1 MNRKKKDNSGD
12 LVKTDGS
19 KKHPFV
25 QYLRGYLDK
34 NVVNQE
40 RAKDF
45 AVKSYEKTL
54 GLSHERRPLGVA
66 MFLGPSGVG
75 KTETAK
81 VLAECLF
88 HCEDAFTKINCSE
101 YKEPHSISTLLG
113 SPPGYVGSADR
124 ERNIR
129 GHQSPLE
136 QEKID
141 AYAYRMTEKGQ
152 KSVAAFG
159 EKAPLEKELNEKTE
173 ELKMLS
179 EKLKLIAASRYDKIK
194 EINERITQ
202 LKKDIPVLESRIAE
216 FEKIM
221 EENQYDP
228 EDGYISVILF
238 DEIEKAHKDLHN
250 LLLQIMDEGE
260 IVLRNGEITSF
271 RSSIIILTSNVG
283 KEEIEKLIKGQQMGF
298 AGQKQDI
305 ISTEDEELNS
315 KIYEIAIE
323 AAKKVFSAEF
333 RGRLDNMVV
342 FRYLT
347 KEHIKQILDIEI
359 RKFQENLLHNIG
371 FPTILHVSDEVKD
384 FIVSESGDRIE
395 YGARLLRNKFEKYVV
410 SEIGQRISTDE
421 IQVGDEI
428 FVELI
433 AQSSEKEKPYVEF
446 FYSKK
451 AREEWQSNQ
460 TGIEAKLL
468 ATLKKYMEF
477 MEKEEN
483 KKRDK

>member
-1 MNRKKKDNSGD
+1 MSKKKKPDSGD

-19 KKHPFV
+19 KIHPFV
-25 QYLRGYLDK
+25 GILRDFLDK

-45 AVKSYEKTL
+45 VVSSYEKTL
-54 GLSHERRPLGVA
+54 GLPHERRPLGVA

-101 YKEPHSISTLLG
+101 YKESHSISTLLG
-113 SPPGYVGSADR
+113 APPGYVGSADK
-124 ERNIR
+124 ERRIK

-141 AYAYRMTEKGQ
+141 AYAYRMTPKGQ
-152 KSVAAFG
+152 EALKAYR
-159 EKAPLEKELNEKTE
+159 EKAPLEKEFDEKTE
-173 ELKMLS
+173 ELNVLT
-179 EKLKLIAASRYDKIK
+179 EKLKLMAASRYDKIK
-194 EINERITQ
+194 EINERTAQ
-202 LKKDIPVLESRIAE
+202 LKKEIPVLDSRITE
-216 FEKIM
+216 LEKLM
-221 EENQYDP
+221 EENRYDP
-228 EDGYISVILF
+228 NDNYISVILF
-238 DEIEKAHKDLHN
+238 DEIEKAHQDLHN

-271 RSSIIILTSNVG
+271 RNSIIILTSNVG
-283 KEEIEKLIKGQQMGF
+283 KDEIEKLIKGQQMGF
-298 AGQKQDI
+298 SGGKRDVANI
-305 ISTEDEELNS
+305 EDKELNER
-315 KIYEIAIE
+315 IYEIAIE

-333 RGRLDNMVV
+333 RGRLDSMVV

-347 KEHIKQILDIEI
+347 SEHIKQILDIEI
-359 RKFQENLLHNIG
+359 RKFQENLLDNIG
-371 FPTILHVSDEVKD
+371 FPIILRIADDAKE
-384 FIVSESGDRIE
+384 FIIKESGDRIE
-395 YGARLLRNKFEKYVV
+395 YGARLLRNKFEKYIV
-410 SEIGQRISTDE
+410 SEIGRRISVDE

-428 FVELI
+428 WAELVKP
-433 AQSSEKEKPYVEF
+433 ANGKEKQYVDF
-446 FYSKK
+446 SYSKK

-460 TGIEAKLL
+460 TELQAKILGV
-468 ATLKKYMEF
+468 LKKYMEF
-477 MEKEEN
+477 MENEEN